1 MNLDFWLT
9 EVYIPLHHPVVVTFM
24 SCCSV
29 LSFGYHSGF
38 CAGFWFMHSLCMLL
52 LLVFASLVI
61 RLSMVERSKF

>member
-9 EVYIPLHHPVVVTFM
+9 GGYIPLHHPVVVTFV

-38 CAGFWFMHSLCMLL
+38 CAGNLCMLL
-52 LLVFASLVI
+52 LLVFASLVV
-61 RLSMVERSKF
+61 RLSMVERPKF